1 MRLLKPRCA
10 LLLLLLIPG
19 SLNADHS
26 KILVINSDSSVEKY
40 EAAQMEFKS
49 AITYSTIDV
58 NLGEKEWKLQEIED
72 LLYDEYPDLV
82 YCIGTKAYVAANRF
96 LSEKNI
102 VFSSI
107 INWKRLPVNKRTFG
121 ISNELPSEM
130 EIMLFRYIFPGLRK
144 IGVLYSE
151 EYNGEWVNQAGA
163 QAKEMGVE
171 IIGYV
176 VDESKQ
182 AVSAL
187 KESLPNIDAL
197 WLISDPVILSDRQ
210 VLMQLF
216 SECDAGK
223 KPVFSYQEAFAKQ
236 GAVLIVSV
244 DNATI
249 GRQAAKMAMDVLSGE
264 EIDEK
269 VQFPA
274 GSQIIMNLNKVKEYG
289 LEYNTDAL
297 ASVNQLIE

>member
-1 MRLLKPRCA
+1 MRALRPIYA

-19 SLNADHS
+19 NLTADHS
-26 KILVINSDSSVEKY
+26 KILVINSDASVEKY
-40 EAAQMEFKS
+40 EATQMEFKS
-49 AITYSTIDV
+49 AVTYPIKEV

-72 LLYDEYPDLV
+72 LLYDEYPDLI
-82 YCIGTKAYVAANRF
+82 YCIGTRAYVVANRF
-96 LSEKNI
+96 LSEKDI

-107 INWKRLPVNKRTFG
+107 INWKRLPVTEKTIG
-121 ISNELPSEM
+121 ISNELPPEM
-130 EIMLFRYIFPGLRK
+130 ELTIFRYMFPGVRK
-144 IGVLYSE
+144 LGVLYSE
-151 EYNGEWVNQAGA
+151 EYNGQWVNQASA

-171 IIGYV
+171 IIGCAV
-176 VDESKQ
+176 EESKE

-187 KESLPNIDAL
+187 KESLPDMDAL
-197 WLISDPVILSDRQ
+197 WLISDPVILSDKK

-216 SECDAGK
+216 TECDARK
-223 KPVFSYQEAFAKQ
+223 TPVFSYQEAFAKQ

-249 GRQAAKMAMDVLSGE
+249 GRQAAKMAMDVLSE
-264 EIDEK
+264 EEMTEK

-289 LEYNTDAL
+289 LEYNTGAL